1 MPTPSPTTSNPPIAV
16 EAKGI
21 RVTFEDH
28 VVLEEISFA
37 IPAGTMAA
45 IIGPNG
51 SGKTTLVKTLLGL
64 IRPTAGTVEFFGHHL
79 HESRGE
85 IGYVPQRFTFEK
97 TFPMTVAEFLNL
109 NKHAHTPASAS
120 EEAIKE
126 VGLTPLILE
135 KALGTL
141 SGGQLQRVLV
151 ASAILNHP
159 SILFLDEPATG
170 IDVAGEEALYDV
182 LAHLNR
188 EHHTT
193 ILMVSHDIAMVSELV
208 DTVICINKKLLCVG
222 PPKSTLTNKRLSTL
236 YGDTAHP
243 YAHHH
248 HV

>member
-1 MPTPSPTTSNPPIAV
+1 MPARSPKTNKPPIAI
-16 EAKGI
+16 AAQDI

-28 VVLEEISFA
+28 VVLDGISFE
-37 IPAGTMAA
+37 IPVGTMAA

-64 IRPTAGTVEFFGHHL
+64 ITPTSGTANFFGHHL

-85 IGYVPQRFTFEK
+85 IGYVPQRFAFDK
-97 TFPMTVAEFLNL
+97 TFPMTVAEFLAL
-109 NKHAHTPASAS
+109 NKHHHTPKDAG

-135 KALGTL
+135 RRLGDL

-182 LAHLNR
+182 LAHLNA
-188 EHHTT
+188 EHKTT
-193 ILMVSHDIAMVSELV
+193 ILMVSHDIAMVSKLV

-222 PPKSTLTNKRLSTL
+222 PPKSMLTDSRLSHL
-236 YGDTAHP
+236 YGETAHP
-243 YAHHH
+243 FAHHH
-248 HV
+248 V

>member
-1 MPTPSPTTSNPPIAV
+1 MPKPSPTTSNAPIAV
-16 EAKGI
+16 EARDL
-21 RVTFEDH
+21 RVAFEGH
-28 VVLEEISFA
+28 VILDGISFA

-64 IRPTAGTVEFFGHHL
+64 VKPTAGKSLFFGQHL

-85 IGYVPQRFTFEK
+85 IGYVPQRFPFEK

-109 NKHAHTPASAS
+109 NKHRHTPKHAGI
-120 EEAIKE
+120 EAIKE

-135 KALGTL
+135 KRLGDL
-141 SGGQLQRVLV
+141 SGGQLQRVLI

-170 IDVAGEEALYDV
+170 IDVVGEEALYDV
-182 LAHLNR
+182 LSHLNK
-188 EHHTT
+188 EHRTT
-193 ILMVSHDIAMVSELV
+193 ILMVSHDIAMVSQLV

-222 PPKSTLTNKRLSTL
+222 PPESTLTNKQLSHL

-243 YAHHH
+243 FAHHH
-248 HV
+248 V